1 MRVSENA
8 RNVLIVLAL
17 AAVVYAV
24 PGGGKGLGFVGSVL
38 SILITASFAFLGY
51 RLYRE
56 NRVDIFSLGDR
67 YRGLLYG
74 AIGAIVFLFAARQR
88 LWEDG
93 AGGGD
98 AAGLLLWFA
107 LFGAAV
113 YSIVLVYRRWRSFQ
127 Y

>member
-8 RNVLIVLAL
+8 RNILIVVAI

-24 PGGGKGLGFVGSVL
+24 PGGGRGLGFVGSVL
-38 SILITASFAFLGY
+38 SILITASFAFLGW

-67 YRGLLYG
+67 YRGLLY
-74 AIGAIVFLFAARQR
+74 ASIGGIVFLFAARQR
-88 LWEDG
+88 MWRDSLDEIDP
-93 AGGGD
+93 AGF
-98 AAGLLLWFA
+98 LLWIA
-107 LFGAAV
+107 VFGAAV
-113 YSIVLVYRRWRSFQ
+113 YSLVVVYRRWRAVQ